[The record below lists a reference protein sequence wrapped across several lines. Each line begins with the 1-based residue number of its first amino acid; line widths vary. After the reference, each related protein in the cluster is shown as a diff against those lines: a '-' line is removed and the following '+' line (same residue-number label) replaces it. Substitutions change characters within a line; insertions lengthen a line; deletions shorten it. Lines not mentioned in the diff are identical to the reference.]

1 MTMIFKSRKVRFF
14 IALFSMLLLFN
25 MIEGSYAK
33 YVSSAEAGSS
43 IAIAKWA
50 FKVNDQ
56 DVLDESDFSETIMP
70 VFEGSS
76 YIAPDV
82 IAPGSEGYFD
92 IEIDSSETD
101 VNFTE
106 TISLSLAN
114 DNTVNDL
121 KIIGYKKN
129 NGSFIEF
136 TNETAIVNNVNYNDS
151 DRVNTYRVY
160 VKWLDGEGET
170 MNNASDTA
178 ASKNG
183 VASIAITTHFIQR
196 VN

>member
-25 MIEGSYAK
+25 MSEGSYAK
-33 YVSSAEAGSS
+33 YVSSAEAGSN

-56 DVLDESDFSETIMP
+56 DVLDENDFSETIMP
-70 VFEGSS
+70 VFDGSS
-76 YIAPDV
+76 YIAPGV

-92 IEIDSSETD
+92 IEIDSSDTD

-106 TISLSLAN
+106 TIFLALAE
-114 DNTVNDL
+114 DNTVDDL

-136 TNETAIVNNVNYNDS
+136 TNETAIVNNVNYNDT
-151 DRVNTYRVY
+151 DRVNSYRIY

-170 MNNASDTA
+170 MNNASDTG

-183 VASIAITTHFIQR
+183 VASVAITTNFIQR